1 MSNYPPPGMSPTA
14 YQPAPPPPQ
23 PSGCGCGG
31 CLGKVFILLGI
42 AFFLMLAICCGG
54 GYYFV
59 QTLKNSTT
67 QQPGEVQAISDE
79 IVSMR
84 IPQPPL
90 EAKAGGRY
98 KLPFVG
104 PVGEG
109 AVFIADGGNS
119 SKPKAVLIVASFS
132 DAFGP
137 QFKQQLMQG
146 LESGSNQQKPSEN
159 DDLNEELK
167 NSEDSTVKRTI
178 RGEEVKFH
186 ISQGIGVKSGK
197 KKIKVNGAF
206 QGKTGPALL
215 MIMADEATLSRK
227 QVEDIIQSIDKNV
240 NDEKKVDKNDE
251 KKEAE
256 KKDDKSDDN
265 Q

>member
-14 YQPAPPPPQ
+14 YPPAPPPPQ

-31 CLGKVFILLGI
+31 CLGKFFILLGV
-42 AFFLMLAICCGG
+42 AVFLMLAVCCGG
-54 GYYFV
+54 GYYVV
-59 QTLKNSTT
+59 QNLKNSTT
-67 QQPGEVQAISDE
+67 QQPGDVQAISDE

-90 EAKAGGRY
+90 EAKGGGRY

-109 AVFIADGGNS
+109 AVFIADSGNGT
-119 SKPKAVLIVASFS
+119 KPTAMLIVASFC

-137 QFKQQLMQG
+137 QFKEHLMQG

-167 NSEDSTVKRTI
+167 NPKDSTIDRMI
-178 RGEEVKFH
+178 SGEKARFH
-186 ISQGIGVKSGK
+186 ISEGTGVKSGK
-197 KKIKVNGAF
+197 KKIKVNAAF

-215 MIMADEATLSRK
+215 MIMADESTLSRK
-227 QVEDIIQSIDKNV
+227 QVEDIIKSIGESAK
-240 NDEKKVDKNDE
+240 EEMKADKNDE

-256 KKDDKSDDN
+256 KSDDKKDDN